1 MGSAWNR
8 DVRLSLVRLLAPP
21 RPDEQHPGWGLVG
34 RSGLRLTAPTAHR
47 PAPSAAPRG
56 RKARTGRAGRAR
68 NDGVGREGPARP
80 RGLAPRPPRAAAPRW
95 AMGEARG
102 GGGRFVS
109 PRPSVGGGGRYPP
122 HAGGDV
128 STDAAPPPQ
137 PPAGS
142 AVTRGAA
149 AAAAPPPCRLGA
161 ESTGRGGGETGARRT
176 AGTLRRGPTH
186 RPYGGKAAARRPSSL
201 CARESRRGPR
211 AAPPPP

>member
-1 MGSAWNR
+1 MSSARDGDSWGGRGCGSR
-8 DVRLSLVRLLAPP
+8 PP
-21 RPDEQHPGWGLVG
+21 RRTARPHLRPLEAG
-34 RSGLRLTAPTAHR
+34 RPE
-47 PAPSAAPRG
+47 PAVQAAPVMMG
-56 RKARTGRAGRAR
+56 LGGKAQPGPGASL
-68 NDGVGREGPARP
+68 PARP
-80 RGLAPRPPRAAAPRW
+80 GPQHRDGRW
-95 AMGEARG
+95 GRRG
-102 GGGRFVS
+102 GGR
-109 PRPSVGGGGRYPP
+109 SVRLPAAIRRGGGRYPP